1 LNGCFKLDL
10 TINMLSLVSC
20 PPVIVATLSGRSY
33 YKITSV
39 LKSLDLNFLS
49 LSPEEAALCDAKII
63 ITTLNESKIVNRND
77 VFLDTEL
84 EQSPLSVK
92 AKILQNYMRSYSYSN
107 DELII
112 GIDPGKRIGISI
124 LYYNFELEKIIVLS
138 VQSAIEK
145 ISIIL
150 SAIDSQKKIV
160 RIGDGSITLS
170 YQIAKIL
177 KKYFKDE
184 VIIEIV
190 DEYGTSIRQGTDIN
204 RRGIRDINSAR
215 KIAFRNGRIY
225 EK

>member
-1 LNGCFKLDL
+1 
-10 TINMLSLVSC
+10 MLSLVSC

-77 VFLDTEL
+77 VFLDTQL
-84 EQSPLSVK
+84 EASPLSVK
-92 AKILQNYMRSYSYSN
+92 AKILQNYMNSYSYSN

-124 LYYNFELEKIIVLS
+124 LYYTFELEKIIVLS

-145 ISIIL
+145 ISVIL

-170 YQIAKIL
+170 YQIANIL
-177 KKYFKDE
+177 KKCFKDE

-204 RRGIRDINSAR
+204 RRGIRDISSAR

-225 EK
+225 GK

>member
-1 LNGCFKLDL
+1 MLNL
-10 TINMLSLVSC
+10 ISC

-33 YKITSV
+33 YKITTA
-39 LKSLDLNFLS
+39 LKSLDINFLS
-49 LSPEEAALCDAKII
+49 LSPEEAALSNGKTI
-63 ITTLNESKIVNRND
+63 ITTLNESKIVKRND

-84 EQSPLSVK
+84 EQSPLSFK
-92 AKILQNYMRSYSYSN
+92 AKILQHSMNSFCYSN
-107 DELII
+107 DQLIV

-124 LYYNFELEKIIVLS
+124 LYYNFELDKIIVLS

-145 ISIIL
+145 ISLIL

-160 RIGDGSITLS
+160 RIGNGSLTIS
-170 YQIAKIL
+170 HQIAEIL

-190 DEYGTSIRQGTDIN
+190 DEYGTSIRQGTEIN
-204 RRGIRDINSAR
+204 RRGIRDISSAR

-225 EK
+225 ER

>member
-1 LNGCFKLDL
+1 
-10 TINMLSLVSC
+10 MLSLVSC

-92 AKILQNYMRSYSYSN
+92 AKILQNYISSYSYSN

-112 GIDPGKRIGISI
+112 GIDPGKRIGIST

-150 SAIDSQKKIV
+150 SAINSQKKIV

-204 RRGIRDINSAR
+204 RRGIRDISSAR

>member
-1 LNGCFKLDL
+1 
-10 TINMLSLVSC
+10 MLSLVSC

-77 VFLDTEL
+77 VFLDTQL
-84 EQSPLSVK
+84 EKSPLSVK
-92 AKILQNYMRSYSYSN
+92 AKILQNYMNSYSYSN

-145 ISIIL
+145 ISVIL

-170 YQIAKIL
+170 YQIAQIL
-177 KKYFKDE
+177 KKCFKDE

-204 RRGIRDINSAR
+204 RRGIRDISSAR

-225 EK
+225 GK

>member
-1 LNGCFKLDL
+1 
-10 TINMLSLVSC
+10 MLSLVSC

-92 AKILQNYMRSYSYSN
+92 AKILQNYMSSYSYSN

-112 GIDPGKRIGISI
+112 GIDPGKRIGIST

-145 ISIIL
+145 TSVIL

-177 KKYFKDE
+177 KKCFKDE

-190 DEYGTSIRQGTDIN
+190 NEYGTSIRQGTDIN
-204 RRGIRDINSAR
+204 RRGIRDISSAR

>member
-1 LNGCFKLDL
+1 MLN
-10 TINMLSLVSC
+10 LVSC

-33 YKITSV
+33 YKITSA

-49 LSPEEAALCDAKII
+49 LSPEEAALCNAKII
-63 ITTLNESKIVNRND
+63 ITTLNESKIVKRND
-77 VFLDTEL
+77 VLLDTEL

-92 AKILQNYMRSYSYSN
+92 AKILQNSMSSYCYSN
-107 DELII
+107 DQLIV

-124 LYYNFELEKIIVLS
+124 LYYNFELDKIIVLS

-145 ISIIL
+145 ISVIL

-160 RIGDGSITLS
+160 RIGDGSLTLS
-170 YQIAKIL
+170 YQIAEIL

-184 VIIEIV
+184 VIVEIV
-190 DEYGTSIRQGTDIN
+190 DEYGTSIRQGTEIN
-204 RRGIRDINSAR
+204 RRGIRDISSAR

-225 EK
+225 ER

>member
-1 LNGCFKLDL
+1 MLNL
-10 TINMLSLVSC
+10 ISC

-33 YKITSV
+33 YKITNT
-39 LKSLDLNFLS
+39 LRSLDLNFLS

-63 ITTLNESKIVNRND
+63 ITTLNESKIVKKND

-92 AKILQNYMRSYSYSN
+92 AKILQNFMSSYCSFN
-107 DELII
+107 DQLIV

-124 LYYNFELEKIIVLS
+124 LYYNFELDQIIVMS

-145 ISIIL
+145 ISVIL

-160 RIGDGSITLS
+160 RIGDGSLTLS
-170 YQIAKIL
+170 YQIANIL

-184 VIIEIV
+184 VIVEIV
-190 DEYGTSIRQGTDIN
+190 NEYGTSIRQGTEIN
-204 RRGIRDINSAR
+204 RRGIRDISSAR

-225 EK
+225 ER

>member
-1 LNGCFKLDL
+1 
-10 TINMLSLVSC
+10 MLSLISC

-63 ITTLNESKIVNRND
+63 ITTLNESKIVNRNND
-77 VFLDTEL
+77 VFLDTQL
-84 EQSPLSVK
+84 EKSPLSVK
-92 AKILQNYMRSYSYSN
+92 AKILQNYMSSYSYSN

-145 ISIIL
+145 ISVIL
-150 SAIDSQKKIV
+150 SAIDSRKKIV

-170 YQIAKIL
+170 YQIANIL
-177 KKYFKDE
+177 KKCFKDGI
-184 VIIEIV
+184 IIEIV

-204 RRGIRDINSAR
+204 RRGIRDISSAR

>member
-1 LNGCFKLDL
+1 MLNL
-10 TINMLSLVSC
+10 ISC

-33 YKITSV
+33 YKITST
-39 LKSLDLNFLS
+39 LKSLDINFLS
-49 LSPEEAALCDAKII
+49 LSPEEAALCNAKII
-63 ITTLNESKIVNRND
+63 ITTLNESKIVKRND

-92 AKILQNYMRSYSYSN
+92 AKILQHSMNSFCYSN
-107 DELII
+107 DQLIV

-124 LYYNFELEKIIVLS
+124 LYYNFELDKIIVLS

-145 ISIIL
+145 ISLIL

-160 RIGDGSITLS
+160 RIGNGSLTIS
-170 YQIAKIL
+170 HQIAEIL
-177 KKYFKDE
+177 KKYFKDG

-190 DEYGTSIRQGTDIN
+190 DEYGTSIRQGTEIN
-204 RRGIRDINSAR
+204 RRGIRDISSAR

-225 EK
+225 ER

>member
-1 LNGCFKLDL
+1 
-10 TINMLSLVSC
+10 MLSLVSC

-77 VFLDTEL
+77 VFLDTQL
-84 EQSPLSVK
+84 EESPLSVK
-92 AKILQNYMRSYSYSN
+92 AKILQNYMNSYSYSN

-145 ISIIL
+145 ISVIL

-204 RRGIRDINSAR
+204 RRGIRDISSAR

>member
-1 LNGCFKLDL
+1 
-10 TINMLSLVSC
+10 MLSLVSC

-77 VFLDTEL
+77 VFLDTQL
-84 EQSPLSVK
+84 EESPLSVK
-92 AKILQNYMRSYSYSN
+92 AKILQNYMNSYSYSN

-145 ISIIL
+145 ISVIL

-170 YQIAKIL
+170 YQIAQIL

-204 RRGIRDINSAR
+204 RRGIRDISSAR

-225 EK
+225 GK

>member
-1 LNGCFKLDL
+1 
-10 TINMLSLVSC
+10 MLSLVSC

-77 VFLDTEL
+77 VFLDTQL
-84 EQSPLSVK
+84 EESPLSVK
-92 AKILQNYMRSYSYSN
+92 AKILQNYMNSYSYSN

-145 ISIIL
+145 ISVIL

-170 YQIAKIL
+170 YQIAQIL
-177 KKYFKDE
+177 KKCFKDE

-204 RRGIRDINSAR
+204 RRGIRDISSAR

-225 EK
+225 RK

>member
-1 LNGCFKLDL
+1 MLNL
-10 TINMLSLVSC
+10 ISC
-20 PPVIVATLSGRSY
+20 PPPVIVATVSGRSY
-33 YKITSV
+33 YKITSA
-39 LKSLDLNFLS
+39 LKSLDLSFLS

-92 AKILQNYMRSYSYSN
+92 AKILQNYMSSYSYSN

-145 ISIIL
+145 ISVIL
-150 SAIDSQKKIV
+150 SAIDSRKKIV

-170 YQIAKIL
+170 YQIANIL
-177 KKYFKDE
+177 KKCFKDGI
-184 VIIEIV
+184 IIEIV
-190 DEYGTSIRQGTDIN
+190 DEY
-204 RRGIRDINSAR
+204 
-215 KIAFRNGRIY
+215 
-225 EK
+225 

>member
-1 LNGCFKLDL
+1 
-10 TINMLSLVSC
+10 MLSLVSC

-77 VFLDTEL
+77 VFLDTQL
-84 EQSPLSVK
+84 EESPLSVK
-92 AKILQNYMRSYSYSN
+92 AKILQNYMNSYSYSN

-145 ISIIL
+145 ISVIL

-170 YQIAKIL
+170 YQIAQIL
-177 KKYFKDE
+177 KKCFKDE

-204 RRGIRDINSAR
+204 RRGIRDISSAR

-225 EK
+225 GK

>member
-1 LNGCFKLDL
+1 MLNL
-10 TINMLSLVSC
+10 ISC

-33 YKITSV
+33 YKITSA
-39 LKSLDLNFLS
+39 LKSLDINFLS
-49 LSPEEAALCDAKII
+49 LSPEEAALSNGKTIT
-63 ITTLNESKIVNRND
+63 TTLNESKIVKRND

-92 AKILQNYMRSYSYSN
+92 AKILQNSMNSFCYSN
-107 DELII
+107 DQLIV

-124 LYYNFELEKIIVLS
+124 LYYNFELDKIIVLS

-145 ISIIL
+145 ISLIL

-160 RIGDGSITLS
+160 RIGDGSLTLS
-170 YQIAKIL
+170 HQIAEIL

-190 DEYGTSIRQGTDIN
+190 DEYGTSIRQGTEIN
-204 RRGIRDINSAR
+204 RRGIRDISSAR

-225 EK
+225 ER

>member
-1 LNGCFKLDL
+1 
-10 TINMLSLVSC
+10 MLSLVSC

-77 VFLDTEL
+77 VFLDTQL
-84 EQSPLSVK
+84 EESPLSVK
-92 AKILQNYMRSYSYSN
+92 AKILQNYMNSYSYSN

-145 ISIIL
+145 ISVIL

-170 YQIAKIL
+170 YQIANIL
-177 KKYFKDE
+177 KKCFKDE

-204 RRGIRDINSAR
+204 RRGIRDISSAR

-225 EK
+225 GK

>member
-1 LNGCFKLDL
+1 
-10 TINMLSLVSC
+10 MLSLVSC

-49 LSPEEAALCDAKII
+49 LSPEEAALCDANII

-77 VFLDTEL
+77 VFLDTQL
-84 EQSPLSVK
+84 EESPLSVK
-92 AKILQNYMRSYSYSN
+92 AKILQNYMNSYSYSN

-145 ISIIL
+145 ISVIL

-170 YQIAKIL
+170 YQIAQIL
-177 KKYFKDE
+177 KKCFKDE

-204 RRGIRDINSAR
+204 RRGIRDISSAR

-225 EK
+225 GK

>member
-1 LNGCFKLDL
+1 
-10 TINMLSLVSC
+10 MLSLVSC

-77 VFLDTEL
+77 VFLDTQL
-84 EQSPLSVK
+84 EESPLSVK
-92 AKILQNYMRSYSYSN
+92 AKILQNYMNSYSYSN

-145 ISIIL
+145 ISVIL

-177 KKYFKDE
+177 KKCFKDE

-204 RRGIRDINSAR
+204 RRGIRDISSAR

-225 EK
+225 GK